1 MFESLY
7 PDHRFHNGFPMT
19 TARIYRPA
27 RNAMQSGK
35 GKSRVW
41 ILEYEQ
47 SVPKDIDPLMGYTS
61 TADTRNQVK
70 LNFDTLEAAEAYAQK
85 NGIPYSVQ
93 PAHDTTDKRVNY
105 SDNFRFD
112 RKTPWTH

>member
-1 MFESLY
+1 M
-7 PDHRFHNGFPMT
+7 

-35 GKSRVW
+35 GKSNQWV
-41 ILEYEQ
+41 LVHELA
-47 SVPKDIDPLMGYTS
+47 VPREIDPLMGYTS
-61 TADTRNQVK
+61 SSDTRQQIR
-70 LNFDTLEAAEAYAQK
+70 LSFDTLEAAEGYAQK

-93 PAHDTTDKRVNY
+93 PAHEATPKRVY
-105 SDNFRFD
+105 YPDNFRSD

>member
-1 MFESLY
+1 M
-7 PDHRFHNGFPMT
+7 

-35 GKSRVW
+35 GKSKSWV
-41 ILEYEQ
+41 LVFEQ
-47 SVPKDIDPLMGYTS
+47 ETPRSIDPLMGYTS
-61 TADTRNQVK
+61 SSDMQQQIK
-70 LNFDTLEAAEAYAQK
+70 LSFETQEDAEAYAQR

-93 PAHDTTDKRVNY
+93 PAHEPTPKKVSY
-105 SDNFRFD
+105 PDNFRSD